1 MCGAGYRIGDG
12 CEQFNGKSGL
22 RAVNKRCADPD
33 GRHRE
38 ENEVATEQGRD
49 KIKLGK
55 IEVKMGEKSVS
66 LTVEQ
71 ARELSALLKGLF
83 GDDSTR
89 IVHVQDYIY
98 TRPWYMGPTWTY
110 SGSNWGVA
118 TSSNTVNATAGGEGY
133 LTNVTFTLKA

>member
-1 MCGAGYRIGDG
+1 M
-12 CEQFNGKSGL
+12 
-22 RAVNKRCADPD
+22 
-33 GRHRE
+33 
-38 ENEVATEQGRD
+38 ATEQGRD

-71 ARELSALLKGLF
+71 ARELSTLLKGLF
-83 GDDSTR
+83 GDDSTKM
-89 IVHVQDYIY
+89 IHVHDYIY

-118 TSSNTVNATAGGEGY
+118 TSSNAISTTSGGEGY
-133 LTNVTFTLKA
+133 LTNVTFTLKS